1 MDTPPNACRTQPKV
15 MASKISTNSKKTIIA
30 EQKTCFIA
38 LNPFIF
44 HLKTDLL
51 YHRHV
56 FSSRSLVL
64 CRRGTMSCFPKHI
77 LPALLP
83 PASNR
88 FRQTGREPDRPTDK
102 FCRSA
107 ARFSPALRRAP
118 SLESPAA
125 LLYALRSGWSF
136 QPIPRYPALSR
147 SFPYTPLCDMEC
159 APPHRQRPT
168 LPGDFACLN
177 PAQRA
182 AVKILTKYNAAHWSG
197 QSEK

>member
-88 FRQTGREPDRPTDK
+88 FRQTGRESDRQILQI
-102 FCRSA
+102 CRMV
-107 ARFSPALRRAP
+107 FSGFTSCAQLGIIRRPPLCLAFRLVVPA
-118 SLESPAA
+118 
-125 LLYALRSGWSF
+125 
-136 QPIPRYPALSR
+136 YPALSR

-182 AVKILTKYNAAHWSG
+182 AVKILTKYNAAHWLE

>member
-88 FRQTGREPDRPTDK
+88 FRQTGRESDRPTDK
-102 FCRSA
+102 LLRRALLVTPRAFRVTSQNLLNMQKA
-107 ARFSPALRRAP
+107 ARF
-118 SLESPAA
+118 
-125 LLYALRSGWSF
+125 
-136 QPIPRYPALSR
+136 
-147 SFPYTPLCDMEC
+147 M
-159 APPHRQRPT
+159 
-168 LPGDFACLN
+168 
-177 PAQRA
+177 QRA
-182 AVKILTKYNAAHWSG
+182 AFSFMRFFTPFQASDCRSSPPFHRRDRTVPCSPSL
-197 QSEK
+197 

>member
-30 EQKTCFIA
+30 EQKTCFIV

-88 FRQTGREPDRPTDK
+88 FRQTGRESDRPTDK
-102 FCRSA
+102 FCISA
-107 ARFSPALRRAP
+107 AWFPPASHRAP
-118 SLESPAA
+118 SLESSAA

-136 QPIPRYPALSR
+136 QPIPRYPVPSRIRPFVTWNMLLHIGNVLLSQVIL
-147 SFPYTPLCDMEC
+147 PACI
-159 APPHRQRPT
+159 PHSGRQ
-168 LPGDFACLN
+168 
-177 PAQRA
+177 
-182 AVKILTKYNAAHWSG
+182 TKS
-197 QSEK
+197 

>member
-1 MDTPPNACRTQPKV
+1 
-15 MASKISTNSKKTIIA
+15 MASKISTNNKKTIIA

-77 LPALLP
+77 LPVLLP

-88 FRQTGREPDRPTDK
+88 FRQTGRESDRPTDR

-107 ARFSPALRRAP
+107 ARSAPCGFVPLRQSRRNTVLRTPSYGVGSFSFHLQRSSPKSSLTERSTYLVRISAPAPCGRNRGPISPGRVRSATPFFQIAP
-118 SLESPAA
+118 TDVQHCTWL
-125 LLYALRSGWSF
+125 GF
-136 QPIPRYPALSR
+136 
-147 SFPYTPLCDMEC
+147 
-159 APPHRQRPT
+159 
-168 LPGDFACLN
+168 
-177 PAQRA
+177 
-182 AVKILTKYNAAHWSG
+182 
-197 QSEK
+197 